1 MASSDYAGDLWLKL
15 DAKIL
20 VVCMLLLSTAA
31 GWLIL
36 TRPVHHIEG
45 DFLQREDVGVVDEW
59 LLEQLSNPIAEQRAR
74 AYLSLARVE
83 GLAAIERLIKALD
96 DAAPSVRAQAAFGI
110 GHVLDARGPNGGHR
124 VAEAEQAL
132 LGVLHDDER
141 RVASN
146 AVEAL
151 GKIQAS
157 DLAEQITQT
166 AAPIVVTM
174 TALIRMGASEQS
186 DFIAQY
192 LESDDQD
199 SRWAAALAVAELD
212 LEPSTVISERL
223 VKLLKDPN
231 EFVRAAALR
240 AVVSETP
247 SPGLIEAVASSAEH
261 RDAKV
266 RYEAERALAALSGAE
281 TPALP
286 SGEPRL
292 RAQADA
298 GGAQPLFERDE
309 YQPIVRTLGVALEI
323 ETSIGVFEVEL
334 DYEHAPLT
342 AEYFRRQVAAGA
354 LDGTRFVTV
363 AGNGYAVAGSRLG
376 SIRSEINSRPFLRGS
391 MGMLRAGDVSFPG
404 EFFFCLT
411 ALPLADSRYV
421 NFGRLVS
428 GDRLLD
434 QISDETII
442 QTMRQIR

>member
-1 MASSDYAGDLWLKL
+1 MDLSTHAADLWLKL

-20 VVCMLLLSTAA
+20 VVCMLLLSAAA
-31 GWLIL
+31 GWLLL

-74 AYLSLARVE
+74 ANLSLARIE
-83 GLAAIERLIKALD
+83 GLAAIDRLIAALSD
-96 DAAPSVRAQAAFGI
+96 EAPSVRSQAAFGI
-110 GHVLDARGPNGGHR
+110 GHVLDARGPNGGRR
-124 VAEAEQAL
+124 VPEAEQAL
-132 LGVLHDDER
+132 GSILHDDER

-199 SRWAAALAVAELD
+199 SRWAAALAVSELD
-212 LEPSTVISERL
+212 FERSPLISERL
-223 VKLLKDPN
+223 VKLLRDPN

-240 AVVSETP
+240 AVASETP
-247 SPGLIEAVASSAEH
+247 SRALMEAVAASEQH
-261 RDAKV
+261 RDPKV
-266 RYEAERALAALSGAE
+266 RYEAERALAALSGVAVR
-281 TPALP
+281 TLP

-298 GGAQPLFERDE
+298 SAPQSLFKRDE
-309 YQPIVRTLGVALEI
+309 YQAIVRTLGVALVVESSAGNFEI
-323 ETSIGVFEVEL
+323 EL
-334 DYEHAPLT
+334 DYENAPLT
-342 AEYFRRQVAAGA
+342 AEYFRRNVVAGA
-354 LDGTRFVTV
+354 LDRTRFVTV
-363 AGNGYAVAGSRLG
+363 VGNGYAVAGSRLG
-376 SIRSEINSRPFLRGS
+376 SIRSEINSQPFLRGS
-391 MGMLRAGDVSFPG
+391 IGMLRAGDVSFPG
-404 EFFFCLT
+404 EFFLCLT

-428 GDRLLD
+428 GDKLLD
-434 QISDETII
+434 QITDETVI
-442 QTMRQIR
+442 QSIRQIR